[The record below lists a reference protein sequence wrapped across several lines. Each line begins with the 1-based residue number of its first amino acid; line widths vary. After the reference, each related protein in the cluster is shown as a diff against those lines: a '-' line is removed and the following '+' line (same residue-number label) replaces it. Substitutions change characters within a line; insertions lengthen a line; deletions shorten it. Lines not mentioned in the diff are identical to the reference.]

1 MQQNNF
7 ILNFDAIIQ
16 NENEVTVLFYAE
28 WFSPSLALKEQLL
41 KESTMGE
48 LLVLDVDD
56 AIELTHRF
64 KIKEVP
70 TLVKFSKS
78 EITFR
83 SI

>member
-1 MQQNNF
+1 M
-7 ILNFDAIIQ
+7 LNFDVFIQ

-28 WFSPSLALKEQLL
+28 WFSPSIILKE
-41 KESTMGE
+41 KIVSE
-48 LLVLDVDD
+48 LVSEELVLINVDE

-70 TLVKFSKS
+70 TLLKFRKG
-78 EITFR
+78 EIIYR

>member
-1 MQQNNF
+1 M
-7 ILNFDAIIQ
+7 LNFDVFIQ

-28 WFSPSLALKEQLL
+28 WFSPSILL
-41 KESTMGE
+41 KEKIVSE
-48 LLVLDVDD
+48 LVSEELVLINVDD

-70 TLVKFSKS
+70 TLLKFRKG
-78 EITFR
+78 EIIYR

>member
-1 MQQNNF
+1 M
-7 ILNFDAIIQ
+7 LNFDVFIQ

-28 WFSPSLALKEQLL
+28 WFSPSIVLKE
-41 KESTMGE
+41 KIVSE
-48 LLVLDVDD
+48 LVSEELVLINVDD

-70 TLVKFSKS
+70 TLLKFRKG
-78 EITFR
+78 EIIYR

>member
-1 MQQNNF
+1 M
-7 ILNFDAIIQ
+7 LNFDAFIQ

-28 WFSPSLALKEQLL
+28 WFSPSLVLKEKLVSEL
-41 KESTMGE
+41 AKEE
-48 LLVLDVDD
+48 LLLIDVDD

-70 TLVKFSKS
+70 TLLKFSNG

-83 SI
+83 SL

>member
-1 MQQNNF
+1 M
-7 ILNFDAIIQ
+7 LNFDAFIQ

-28 WFSPSLALKEQLL
+28 WFSPSLVLKEKLVSEL
-41 KESTMGE
+41 AKEE
-48 LLVLDVDD
+48 LLLIDVDD

-70 TLVKFSKS
+70 TLVKFSKG

>member
-70 TLVKFSKS
+70 TLLKFIKS

>member
-70 TLVKFSKS
+70 TLVKFSKG

>member
-1 MQQNNF
+1 M
-7 ILNFDAIIQ
+7 LNFDAFIQ

-28 WFSPSLALKEQLL
+28 WFSPSLVLKEKLVSELAKEELLL
-41 KESTMGE
+41 K
-48 LLVLDVDD
+48 DVDD

-70 TLVKFSKS
+70 TLLNFSKG

-83 SI
+83 FL

>member
-1 MQQNNF
+1 M
-7 ILNFDAIIQ
+7 LNFDVFIQ

-28 WFSPSLALKEQLL
+28 WFSPSLVLKEKLVSEL
-41 KESTMGE
+41 AKEE
-48 LLVLDVDD
+48 LLLIDVDD

-70 TLVKFSKS
+70 TLLKFRKG
-78 EITFR
+78 EIIYR

>member
-1 MQQNNF
+1 M
-7 ILNFDAIIQ
+7 LNFDAFIQ

-28 WFSPSLALKEQLL
+28 WFSPSLVLKEKIVSELVS
-41 KESTMGE
+41 EE
-48 LLVLDVDD
+48 LLLIDVDD

-70 TLVKFSKS
+70 TLLKFRKG

-83 SI
+83 SL

>member
-1 MQQNNF
+1 M
-7 ILNFDAIIQ
+7 NFDVFIQ

-28 WFSPSLALKEQLL
+28 WFSPSIVLKE
-41 KESTMGE
+41 KIVSE
-48 LLVLDVDD
+48 LVSEELVLINVDD

-70 TLVKFSKS
+70 TLLKFRKG
-78 EITFR
+78 EIIYR

>member
-1 MQQNNF
+1 M
-7 ILNFDAIIQ
+7 LNFDAFIQ

-28 WFSPSLALKEQLL
+28 WFSPSLVLKEKLVSEL
-41 KESTMGE
+41 AKEE
-48 LLVLDVDD
+48 LLLIDVDD

-70 TLVKFSKS
+70 TLLNFSKG

-83 SI
+83 AL

>member
-70 TLVKFSKS
+70 TLLKVIKS

>member
-1 MQQNNF
+1 M
-7 ILNFDAIIQ
+7 LNFDAFIQ

-28 WFSPSLALKEQLL
+28 WFSPSLVLKEKLVSELAKEQLL
-41 KESTMGE
+41 
-48 LLVLDVDD
+48 LIDVDD

-70 TLVKFSKS
+70 TLLNFSKG

-83 SI
+83 SL

>member
-1 MQQNNF
+1 M
-7 ILNFDAIIQ
+7 LNFDAFIQ

-28 WFSPSLALKEQLL
+28 WFSPSLALKEQLVSEL
-41 KESTMGE
+41 AKEE
-48 LLVLDVDD
+48 LLLIDVDD

-70 TLVKFSKS
+70 TLVKFSKG

>member
-1 MQQNNF
+1 MM
-7 ILNFDAIIQ
+7 NFDVFIQ

-28 WFSPSLALKEQLL
+28 WFSPSIVLKE
-41 KESTMGE
+41 KIVSE
-48 LLVLDVDD
+48 LVSEELVLINVDD

-70 TLVKFSKS
+70 TLLKFRKG
-78 EITFR
+78 EIIYR

>member
-1 MQQNNF
+1 M
-7 ILNFDAIIQ
+7 LNFDVFIQ

-28 WFSPSLALKEQLL
+28 WFSPSIVLK
-41 KESTMGE
+41 KKIVSE
-48 LLVLDVDD
+48 LVPEELVLINVDD

-70 TLVKFSKS
+70 TLLKFRKG
-78 EITFR
+78 EIIYR